1 MGQITS
7 EFMRQVQ
14 RTSFDGF
21 SEKTIRETKKALID
35 TIGCMLAGTRSPI
48 GKATMEV
55 FEGFGG
61 QPESSVIGSK
71 RKVPV
76 AIAAYI
82 NAETC
87 VGPDLSDN
95 YQPESVILSHP
106 GEAVIPAVLAL
117 GEKKGCTLRD
127 LYTAVVVGYETAGR
141 YALAIEPRRPEVYSF
156 STHYTLAAA
165 VGCGKI
171 LGFSDE
177 EMEKNLGMAGALASL
192 PVTGQM
198 WGFRKRPASWHR
210 DMPGHSNFSAV
221 IASQY
226 IRAGFEGSR
235 SLLDPETEFYKIAG
249 SDHFNPD
256 HLFKDWGKKYVIGE
270 LTFKQVPT

>member
-1 MGQITS
+1 MSQITKD
-7 EFMRQVQ
+7 FVRQVQ
-14 RTSFDGF
+14 KTSFEDF
-21 SEKTIRETKKALID
+21 SERTLHETKKAVID
-35 TIGCMLAGTRSPI
+35 TIGCILAGTKSPI

-61 QPESSVIGSK
+61 RPESSVVGSA
-71 RKVPV
+71 RKVPA

-82 NAETC
+82 NAEAC

-95 YQPESVILSHP
+95 YQPESVIISHP

-117 GEKKGCTLRD
+117 AERDGRTLKD
-127 LYTAVVVGYETAGR
+127 LYTAVVLGYETAGR
-141 YALAIEPRRPEVYSF
+141 YAMSIEPRRPEVYSF

-171 LGFSDE
+171 LDFSE
-177 EMEKNLGMAGALASL
+177 VEMERNLGIAGALASL
-192 PVTGQM
+192 PVTAQM

-226 IRAGFEGSR
+226 VKTGFES
-235 SLLDPETEFYKIAG
+235 SHALLDPETEFYKIAG
-249 SDHFNPD
+249 SDNFNPD
-256 HLFKDWGKKYVIGE
+256 HLLKGWGERYVIDE
-270 LTFKQVPT
+270 LTFKQIPT